1 MGFWA
6 AGFWRGRCA
15 DGRSGVSGWL
25 GVGGLGVG
33 GLSCGAFMALIQAPS
48 DKHAKK
54 SKTNA
59 CPHKHASDASRR
71 VFTQGVPIC
80 LQAFLPCLE
89 IGSQG
94 FFASC
99 EA

>member
-1 MGFWA
+1 
-6 AGFWRGRCA
+6 
-15 DGRSGVSGWL
+15 
-25 GVGGLGVG
+25 
-33 GLSCGAFMALIQAPS
+33 MALIQAPS

-59 CPHKHASDASRR
+59 YSHKHASDASRR

-80 LQAFLPCLE
+80 LQAFLRCLE

-99 EA
+99 EAQMWADLRRDLRECVGGFCKETARECV